1 MKMYCRTCDSITEH
15 REKGLRDTV
24 TVCNIC
30 DSTNMPITLIKSN
43 GETHYGK
50 QYKFIEW
57 NGEEIGSR
65 YKQLHDEPQVGF
77 SVIIDPQY
85 TFQYTWLTTTITEIE
100 SDVEFGDHRC
110 ITFKTKNSSYTLHIT
125 KNGKA

>member
-1 MKMYCRTCDSITEH
+1 MKMYCKDCSSITEH

-43 GETHYGK
+43 GKTHFGT

-57 NGEEIGSR
+57 DGEEIGSR

-110 ITFKTKNSSYTLHIT
+110 ITFKTKNSSYKLYIT
-125 KNGKA
+125 KNGNL